1 MDKNFYELNLLYL
14 MMIRGMILAGQ
25 EQKAMFCFGLT
36 PEVTTILKKMRVN
49 KIQELARDELF
60 VFSPRFPINSWRTY
74 LGDDQNANDPNEQR
88 ARELRMFLPT
98 SGNKTE

>member
-1 MDKNFYELNLLYL
+1 MDENFYELNLLYL

-36 PEVTTILKKMRVN
+36 PEATTILKKMRVN

-60 VFSPRFPINSWRTY
+60 VFSPRFPVNSWRTY
-74 LGDDQNANDPNEQR
+74 LTDDQKASDPNEQR
-88 ARELRMFLPT
+88 ARELRMLLPT